1 MCTTS
6 VVVTFATL
14 CIDTKAMF
22 PIMLW
27 CLASSFA
34 SIWCSWRAPKVCV
47 VKCYLIL
54 GCPSNWSSHYLGLQD
69 AVVSLTDS
77 LLAITERV
85 VQATTRA
92 TTLQCGACHRDRPK
106 EEHRRQQHQR
116 GPPWLPP
123 PPLPSSPSL
132 PPHTTLPDRSVCFTL
147 APCLLHSGCVGA
159 MLCLFVISFYSVVQ
173 FFLLMISYC
182 SVKF

>member
-1 MCTTS
+1 MAKQELFLVYTYA
-6 VVVTFATL
+6 VVTSATM
-14 CIDTKAMF
+14 CINTRTMF
-22 PIMLW
+22 PIM
-27 CLASSFA
+27 
-34 SIWCSWRAPKVCV
+34 
-47 VKCYLIL
+47 
-54 GCPSNWSSHYLGLQD
+54 D
-69 AVVSLTDS
+69 AVVSLTGS

-132 PPHTTLPDRSVCFTL
+132 PPHTTLPDRSVCFSL

-159 MLCLFVISFYSVVQ
+159 MLCLYVISYSVVK